1 MEEKDQKALLEK
13 VTAEVKDQLKE
24 FVSKNDLTLAL
35 TQATE
40 KIKDEFK
47 GVDGMQKAIDELR
60 KAAETQGELLAKM
73 KDNTKS
79 EPLTIK
85 QQLEANGDILRS
97 LARVKSQVEMNNYI
111 GKTTVIPS
119 AITSNF
125 NGYVIPGIGQIQT
138 RRNSLRATV
147 NNAGIPANSQLTI
160 RYMDQTTF
168 TDASAARTIGQAA
181 AESTIAWTGYNLGI
195 EQISHMI
202 PVALEMLEN
211 FDFVEN
217 EIRTNLLKY
226 LDLKVEYYL
235 LNGTGSTPQ
244 ISGVLGA
251 TKYTAYSAPTGLANN
266 VKYPGILDVIMVA
279 SAQIQNNSLYQPNY
293 VWMNNYDAM
302 ALKLDKDE
310 FGQLKFP
317 NFLSANGMDIDGI
330 RIVPSSL
337 ITANTMFVGDFTYDT
352 LYGGGAQITVGTNS
366 DDFSKRKVTLLAN
379 EPIANLVKALNTA
392 AIVYV
397 SDINAAIAGLTKG
410 A

>member
-181 AESTIAWTGYNLGI
+181 A
-195 EQISHMI
+195 
-202 PVALEMLEN
+202 
-211 FDFVEN
+211 
-217 EIRTNLLKY
+217 
-226 LDLKVEYYL
+226 KV
-235 LNGTGSTPQ
+235 Q
-244 ISGVLGA
+244 
-251 TKYTAYSAPTGLANN
+251 
-266 VKYPGILDVIMVA
+266 
-279 SAQIQNNSLYQPNY
+279 
-293 VWMNNYDAM
+293 
-302 ALKLDKDE
+302 
-310 FGQLKFP
+310 
-317 NFLSANGMDIDGI
+317 
-330 RIVPSSL
+330 
-337 ITANTMFVGDFTYDT
+337 
-352 LYGGGAQITVGTNS
+352 
-366 DDFSKRKVTLLAN
+366 
-379 EPIANLVKALNTA
+379 
-392 AIVYV
+392 
-397 SDINAAIAGLTKG
+397 
-410 A
+410 